1 MALQRSSTGVPYW
14 PDASAPTEPPPS
26 DTRRSMLRR
35 AVLFLLLFALMQT
48 LYGATRGTWLERVV
62 IDQMTVQT
70 AARLIDI
77 VSPAVSVKAV
87 GSRLRAPGGGINV
100 LNGCEGTDVMFLMA
114 CAMLVAPLAWR
125 HRMIGLVIGGFM
137 VFALNQIRIL
147 ALFYAFR
154 SDKALFDLLH
164 GVIAPVLL
172 IMAIAA
178 FFAFW
183 MDRYTATASHLPH
196 A

>member
-1 MALQRSSTGVPYW
+1 MTLQRSSTGVPYW
-14 PDASAPTEPPPS
+14 PDASASAQPPPS
-26 DTRRSMLRR
+26 DARRSMLRR
-35 AVLFLLLFALMQT
+35 AVLFLLLFAIMQT
-48 LYGATRGTWLERVV
+48 LYGATRGTWLERLV
-62 IDQMTVQT
+62 IDRMTVQT
-70 AARLIDI
+70 AAWLIDI
-77 VSPAVSVKAV
+77 ATPAINVTAV
-87 GSRLRAPGGGINV
+87 GSRLRAAGGGINV

-114 CAMLVAPLAWR
+114 CAVFVAPLAWR

-154 SDKALFDLLH
+154 SDKALFDILH

-178 FFAFW
+178 FFVFW
-183 MDRYTATASHLPH
+183 MNRYAATASRLPH

>member
-1 MALQRSSTGVPYW
+1 MTLQRSSTGVPYW
-14 PDASAPTEPPPS
+14 PDASASAEPPPS
-26 DTRRSMLRR
+26 DVRRSMLRR

-48 LYGATRGTWLERVV
+48 LYGATRGTWLERLV
-62 IDQMTVQT
+62 IDRMTVQT
-70 AARLIDI
+70 AAWLIDI
-77 VSPAVSVKAV
+77 ATPAIDVTAV
-87 GSRLRAPGGGINV
+87 GSRLRAAGGGINV

-114 CAMLVAPLAWR
+114 CAVLVAPLAWR

-154 SDKALFDLLH
+154 SDKALFDILH

-178 FFAFW
+178 FFVFL
-183 MDRYTATASHLPH
+183 MDRYATTASRQPH

>member
-1 MALQRSSTGVPYW
+1 MPLQRSSTGVPYW
-14 PDASAPTEPPPS
+14 PDASAPVESLPP
-26 DTRRSMLRR
+26 DTHRSILRR
-35 AVLFLLLFALMQT
+35 AVLFLLLFAAMQT
-48 LYGATRGTWLERVV
+48 LYSETRGTWIERLV
-62 IDQMTVQT
+62 IDRMTVQT
-70 AARLIDI
+70 AVWLIDTATPTI
-77 VSPAVSVKAV
+77 HVTAA

-114 CAMLVAPLAWR
+114 CALLVAPLAWR
-125 HRMIGLVIGGFM
+125 HRLIGLAIGSFM

-178 FFAFW
+178 FFVFW
-183 MDRYTATASHLPH
+183 MNRYAATASHLPH